1 MPATQE
7 EAHNKAHK
15 RMKHRT
21 PARSPRYSPLEPIFF
36 PHADTI
42 PLAFHEQFLHA
53 PEDPFRVVLRG
64 TIHHLWY
71 RPRWL
76 APLFWLLE
84 RIGIL
89 ISEPGRDI
97 PATLTVHPGYDQHGQ
112 PYHIWARTL
121 YFRKRRHFN
130 TTIIYAADLD
140 QVVDLVG
147 PKNML
152 YMVWRAQ
159 FHPPDT
165 FTLHT
170 AACALRLGTYRLWL
184 PRWLW
189 QWALGVVR
197 FRQRVDAQRED
208 MVHIGIVIWHPLF
221 GDFFGYTGTFIAERT
236 ASHS

>member
-1 MPATQE
+1 
-7 EAHNKAHK
+7 
-15 RMKHRT
+15 
-21 PARSPRYSPLEPIFF
+21 
-36 PHADTI
+36 
-42 PLAFHEQFLHA
+42 
-53 PEDPFRVVLRG
+53 
-64 TIHHLWY
+64 
-71 RPRWL
+71 
-76 APLFWLLE
+76 LFWLLE

-97 PATLTVHPGYDQHGQ
+97 PTTLTVYPGYDQHGQ

-121 YFRKRRHFN
+121 YFGKPRHFN

-140 QVVDLVG
+140 HVVDLVG
-147 PKNML
+147 PKDVL

-170 AACALRLGTYRLWL
+170 AACALRFRGYRLWL

-197 FRQRVDAQRED
+197 FRQRVDAQRDD

-236 ASHS
+236 SLSFLK

>member
-1 MPATQE
+1 MD
-7 EAHNKAHK
+7 H
-15 RMKHRT
+15 T
-21 PARSPRYSPLEPIFF
+21 PARLPRFSPLEPIFF
-36 PHADTI
+36 PHADAI
-42 PLAFHEQFLHA
+42 PLAFREQFLHA

-84 RIGIL
+84 RSGML

-97 PATLTVHPGYDQHGQ
+97 PTTLTVHPGYDAAGR

-121 YFRKRRHFN
+121 HFRKRRYFN
-130 TTIIYAADLD
+130 TTIIYAMDLD

-147 PKNML
+147 PNNLL
-152 YMVWRAQ
+152 YMVWRAR

-170 AACALRLGTYRLWL
+170 AACAVRVGSYRLWF
-184 PRWLW
+184 PHWLW
-189 QWALGVVR
+189 RWALGVVR
-197 FRQRVDAQRED
+197 FRQRVDAQHED
-208 MVHIGIVIWHPLF
+208 TVHIGIVIWHPLI
-221 GDFFGYTGTFIAERT
+221 GDFFGYTGTFRVERST
-236 ASHS
+236 APEE